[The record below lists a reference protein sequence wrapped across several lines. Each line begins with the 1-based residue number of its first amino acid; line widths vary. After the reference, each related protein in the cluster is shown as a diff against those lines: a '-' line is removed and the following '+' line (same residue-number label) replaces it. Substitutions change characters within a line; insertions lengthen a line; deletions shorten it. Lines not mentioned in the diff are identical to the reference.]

1 MIQVENISP
10 PSSTNGKLED
20 AQDPRAVQDEY
31 ADEINGLSE
40 EHRQYLLERHG
51 TLDLSPMPD
60 MSDANPY
67 NWSQKKKVLNLLLV
81 AFHAMMAAFTAA
93 AIMAAFVDIAEDLG
107 TSVQDASYLT
117 SLTIAILGAAPLFW
131 APLSNRYGR
140 RPIFLISLIC
150 SLAGNIGCGYSYSYW
165 AMALCRAIT
174 SFFIAPAAGIGSG
187 VVVEMFFKTERAL
200 YMGIWT
206 IMVTLGVP
214 IAPFIFG
221 FVSVRVGY
229 RWIYFIL
236 AITNGVQLVLY
247 FLFGAETRYIPGSDA
262 PGKHKSDFQKQYINF
277 GRIDKTPLT
286 WYDFVRPLSYVARPC
301 VMLPAVAYSMV
312 FLWAFVMTTI
322 EIPQLYPELFGFN
335 AQQTGIQLISVV
347 IGTIIGEQVGG
358 RMSDMWMSARRKR
371 LGGRS
376 PEHEFR
382 LWLSYFG
389 FALCIIGLVVFLVQ
403 LSYAGNIWDVT
414 PLIGV
419 GICSAGNQIA
429 NTVLMTYAVD
439 CYKEDAASIGA
450 FITFIRQI
458 WGFIG
463 PFWFPQIITGL
474 GYGATAGIASAMLI
488 VVSVIPTLIVQWKGR
503 AWR

>member
-1 MIQVENISP
+1 MSP
-10 PSSTNGKLED
+10 PSSTKLEE
-20 AQDPRAVQDEY
+20 AQDPRSAQDEY

-51 TLDLSPMPD
+51 TLDLNPMPD

-67 NWSQKKKVLNLLLV
+67 NWSQNKKVLNLVLI
-81 AFHAMMAAFTAA
+81 AFHAMMAPFTAA

-117 SLTIAILGAAPLFW
+117 SLSIAILGAAPLFW
-131 APLSNRYGR
+131 APLSKRYGR

-150 SLAGNIGCGYSYSYW
+150 SLAGNIGCGYSYSYS
-165 AMALCRAIT
+165 AMAICRAIT
-174 SFFIAPAAGIGSG
+174 SFFIAPAAAIGSG
-187 VVVEMFFKTERAL
+187 IVVEMFFKTERAL

-221 FVSVRVGY
+221 FVTVRVGY
-229 RWIYFIL
+229 RWIYYVL
-236 AITNGVQLVLY
+236 AITNGVQFVLY
-247 FLFGAETRYIPGSDA
+247 FLFGPESRYIPGSDFPGA
-262 PGKHKSDFQKQYINF
+262 GKHKSDFRKQYFNF
-277 GRIDKTPLT
+277 GRIDKTPIT
-286 WYDFVRPLSYVARPC
+286 WYDFVGPLSYAARPC
-301 VMLPAVAYSMV
+301 VMLPAVAYAMV
-312 FLWAFVMTTI
+312 FLWAFVMPTI
-322 EIPQLYPELFGFN
+322 EVPQLYPELFGFN

-371 LGGRS
+371 LGGRV

-382 LWLSYFG
+382 LWLSYSG
-389 FALCIIGLVVFLVQ
+389 LALSIVGVVVFLVQ
-403 LSYAGNIWDVT
+403 LSYAGHTWNVT

-419 GICSAGNQIA
+419 GICSAGNQIVT
-429 NTVLMTYAVD
+429 TVLMTYAVD
-439 CYKEDAASIGA
+439 CYREDAANVGV
-450 FITFIRQI
+450 FITFVRQI
-458 WGFIG
+458 WGFVG
-463 PFWFPQIITGL
+463 PFWFPQMLTGL
-474 GYGATAGIASAMLI
+474 GYGATAGIAAAMMAA
-488 VVSVIPTLIVQWKGR
+488 VSVIPTLIVQWKGR